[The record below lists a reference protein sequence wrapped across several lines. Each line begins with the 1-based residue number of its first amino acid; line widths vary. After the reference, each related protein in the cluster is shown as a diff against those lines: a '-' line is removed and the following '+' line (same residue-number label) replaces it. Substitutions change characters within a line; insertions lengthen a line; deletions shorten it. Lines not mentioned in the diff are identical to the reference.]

1 MTSWHTGNLIRS
13 LTSLEGDMLRNCRH
27 VLSRT
32 LSGCAKP
39 VGDGREHRRTYRCTL
54 KGCEG
59 CFVIRRAR
67 IPILIT
73 GSARPRPD
81 MMRLGSTNGQ
91 PGSRVLG
98 HCGSDI
104 GRATI
109 LTQGERTWVARFAI
123 RCAGFKHDTTRGGI
137 AAFCQR
143 RRAMCRQRC
152 VWGGGHFIRAS
163 DDGHDATRCGLVQQ
177 LPHAAARSDVA

>member
-54 KGCEG
+54 KG
-59 CFVIRRAR
+59 
-67 IPILIT
+67 
-73 GSARPRPD
+73 PD

-163 DDGHDATRCGLVQQ
+163 DDGHDATS
-177 LPHAAARSDVA
+177 ARWKTGKTQTLTTEIWNSNDMI

>member
-81 MMRLGSTNGQ
+81 MMRLGVHKRTAWFSHEFQ
-91 PGSRVLG
+91 GSWSLRLRHWSRDHIDTRRAYLG
-98 HCGSDI
+98 G
-104 GRATI
+104 
-109 LTQGERTWVARFAI
+109 AI
-123 RCAGFKHDTTRGGI
+123 RDPLRGLQTRHDEGRDCCILPATAGHVQTALRLG
-137 AAFCQR
+137 R
-143 RRAMCRQRC
+143 RTLYK
-152 VWGGGHFIRAS
+152 G
-163 DDGHDATRCGLVQQ
+163 
-177 LPHAAARSDVA
+177 